1 VTEMENPD
9 DLLVTIKQ
17 HLESIELSRWKK
29 AQRHFRA
36 FGFVKVSFLLPA
48 LMKTKI
54 AKEVEELIE
63 QYSVRRELRFAETG
77 STPRRMRN
85 VRREDINAYGH
96 VVPGIYS
103 SRDILDVLQRVTN
116 EEVHPCPYEPEQFVI
131 TELEKSG
138 DTHGWHWDD
147 YSFALVAIIDCPP
160 VEKGGFVQC
169 VPHTQWNK
177 ADPQLHRCFVSRPIY
192 SMELLPGD
200 LYLIRADTTLHR
212 VYPISSGRRLIV
224 NMAYASS
231 ADLTKEITHET
242 MDNLW
247 TATSPRP

>member
-1 VTEMENPD
+1 VAAMENPN
-9 DLLVTIKQ
+9 DLITAIKQ
-17 HLESIELSRWKK
+17 HLESVEPSRWRQ
-29 AQRHFRA
+29 AQQYFQK
-36 FGFVKVSFLLPA
+36 FGFVKIPFLLSEHIKA
-48 LMKTKI
+48 KI
-54 AKEVEELIE
+54 AKEVEELIT
-63 QYSVRRELRFAETG
+63 QYAVRRELTFAETD

-85 VRREDINAYGH
+85 VRREDISAHGY
-96 VVPGIYS
+96 VVPSIYS
-103 SRDILDVLQRVTN
+103 SQDILGVLQRVAR

-160 VEKGGFVQC
+160 LEKGGFVQC
-169 VPHTQWNK
+169 VPHTRWDKKN
-177 ADPQLHRCFVSRPIY
+177 PQLHRCFVSHPIY
-192 SMELLPGD
+192 SMELQPGD
-200 LYLIRADTTLHR
+200 LYLIRTDTTLHR

-231 ADLTKEITHET
+231 SDLTKEITHET

-247 TATSPRP
+247 ATTSS